1 MASENYNLNLVKE
14 IENVFDWVKR
24 LEPNLLKDFVTY
36 WSIRKSP
43 SSTATSLIRNIK
55 SESSNSWINI
65 IESNHKFRVQYGEA
79 MANELV
85 NIIEL
90 KSLD

>member
-14 IENVFDWVKR
+14 IENIFGWIKR

-43 SSTATSLIRNIK
+43 SSTATNLIQNIK
-55 SESSNSWINI
+55 SEGSNSWINI
-65 IESNHKFRVQYGEA
+65 IESNHKFRVQYGED